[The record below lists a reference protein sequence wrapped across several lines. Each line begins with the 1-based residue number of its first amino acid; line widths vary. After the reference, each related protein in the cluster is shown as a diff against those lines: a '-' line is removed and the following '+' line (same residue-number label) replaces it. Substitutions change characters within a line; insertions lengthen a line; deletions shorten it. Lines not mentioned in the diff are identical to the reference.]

1 MSELAFPD
9 ITEAVAQAPVVA
21 PPIAVAKTTAIADSI
36 SAVHGEVAKFDQI
49 AAGLARI
56 EAAHPKNV
64 IVADIATS
72 AGMKVAETGWRAYR
86 NPRLEVERARKAAK
100 APVLALGK
108 AIDTFAGDLE
118 TRLRDGE
125 DHYKAQIDGEET
137 RRAAEKAEAAR
148 IEAERV
154 AKHQA
159 SIANI
164 RAFLTRCN
172 EPGMTAERIQSGIA
186 MLAEQTY
193 TTEHWQEFAVP
204 AANAQCETLEAM
216 RILHAQTVEREAE
229 AARLEAQRVEN
240 ERVAREQAEQRAE
253 LARQAEALR
262 AQQQRIASLQARIAE
277 IRAAATGH
285 EKSSAADLYEA
296 CFAVAALDV
305 SEAQYAE
312 FAALAQAERATTLAV
327 LEKLHADAVQREH
340 DERVSRA
347 EPAPVVATPEGDR
360 GPSPNAGLPAYD
372 YSIEPQAIES
382 APVLSDK
389 ATADASAS
397 AWVGTISHGPIHIDT
412 ETGDQSRVSLVVSP
426 PMEGTVTADPAPA
439 DLQAAF
445 LALVMSAFDCKF
457 PSHPTPSIAWWAAVR
472 KAGEELQDAS

>member
-1 MSELAFPD
+1 MSDLAFPD
-9 ITEAVAQAPVVA
+9 ITESAVEAPVVA
-21 PPIAVAKTTAIADSI
+21 PPIAAVAKTTAIADSI

-72 AGMKVAETGWRAYR
+72 AGFKVAETGWRAYR

-108 AIDTFAGDLE
+108 AIDTFAGELE

-148 IEAERV
+148 IEAERI
-154 AKHQA
+154 ADHQ
-159 SIANI
+159 SRITSI
-164 RAFLTRCN
+164 RAYLSHCQQ
-172 EPGMTAERIQSGIA
+172 PGMTAARISSGIA
-186 MLAEQTY
+186 QLAELTFPVGQW
-193 TTEHWQEFAVP
+193 EEFAVP

-216 RILHAQTVEREAE
+216 RVLHAQAVEREAE

-240 ERVAREQAEQRAE
+240 ERVARELAEQRVEQERKAAE
-253 LARQAEALR
+253 WR
-262 AQQQRIASLQARIAE
+262 AHQERIAGLQARIAE

-285 EKSSAADLYEA
+285 EHASAADLREA
-296 CFAVAALDV
+296 AIAVAALDV

-312 FAALAQAERATTLAV
+312 LTPLAQAERATTLAV
-327 LEKLHADAVQREH
+327 LERLHADAVQREH
-340 DERVSRA
+340 DEKVSRPPLLQDECKGLSVALATKPDAPMHAREAAADIANTYTAPPFAGYVDAIFNPENPPPEEAA
-347 EPAPVVATPEGDR
+347 EP
-360 GPSPNAGLPAYD
+360 
-372 YSIEPQAIES
+372 EPIM
-382 APVLSDK
+382 P
-389 ATADASAS
+389 
-397 AWVGTISHGPIHIDT
+397 
-412 ETGDQSRVSLVVSP
+412 
-426 PMEGTVTADPAPA
+426 
-439 DLQAAF
+439 QAAF

-457 PSHPTPSIAWWAAVR
+457 PSHPKPSIAWWAAVR
-472 KAGEELQDAS
+472 KAGEELQGAA

>member
-1 MSELAFPD
+1 M
-9 ITEAVAQAPVVA
+9 TEALIDFPTIETVPMPAAA
-21 PPIAVAKTTAIADSI
+21 PPIAAVAKTTAIADSI

-72 AGMKVAETGWRAYR
+72 AGFKVAETGWRAYR

-125 DHYKAQIDGEET
+125 DHYKAQIDAEET

-159 SIANI
+159 GIAKI
-164 RAFLTRCN
+164 GAYLTRCQ
-172 EPGMTAERIQSGIA
+172 EPGMTADRISIGIG
-186 MLAEQTY
+186 MLEGVKFGP
-193 TTEHWQEFAVP
+193 EWEEFAVP

-216 RILHAQTVEREAE
+216 RILHAQATEREAE

-253 LARQAEALR
+253 LDRQAAVLIA
-262 AQQQRIASLQARIAE
+262 AQKRIATVQARIAE

-285 EKSSAADLYEA
+285 EKASAADLREA
-296 CFAVAALDV
+296 AVAVAALDV

-327 LEKLHADAVQREH
+327 LEKLHADAVAAEDKRAAELQEVVDAAKQMANAIASVPVQPLLQDECKGLSVALATKPDAPMHARE
-340 DERVSRA
+340 A
-347 EPAPVVATPEGDR
+347 AAAIEPAPVLSADEVA
-360 GPSPNAGLPAYD
+360 
-372 YSIEPQAIES
+372 SIS
-382 APVLSDK
+382 
-389 ATADASAS
+389 T
-397 AWVGTISHGPIHIDT
+397 
-412 ETGDQSRVSLVVSP
+412 LVVAP
-426 PMEGTVTADPAPA
+426 PMAGTVTAEELPIGHDP
-439 DLQAAF
+439 QAAF

-457 PSHPTPSIAWWAAVR
+457 PSHPKPSIAWWAAVR
-472 KAGEELQDAS
+472 KAGEELQGAA

>member
-1 MSELAFPD
+1 M
-9 ITEAVAQAPVVA
+9 TEALIDFPTIEAAPMPAAA
-21 PPIAVAKTTAIADSI
+21 PPIAAVAKTTAIADSI

-72 AGMKVAETGWRAYR
+72 AGFKVAETGWRAYR

-108 AIDTFAGDLE
+108 AIDTFAGELE

-125 DHYKAQIDGEET
+125 DHYKAQIDAEET
-137 RRAAEKAEAAR
+137 RRAAEKAERERQEEAR
-148 IEAERV
+148 KE
-154 AKHQA
+154 KHR
-159 SIANI
+159 SGIANI
-164 RAFLTRCN
+164 RCYLDRCN
-172 EPGMTAERIQSGIA
+172 APGMTAARISDGITRLSA
-186 MLAEQTY
+186 MTFGADWED
-193 TTEHWQEFAVP
+193 FAVP

-216 RILHAQTVEREAE
+216 RVLHAQAVEREAE

-253 LARQAEALR
+253 LDRQAAVLIA
-262 AQQQRIASLQARIAE
+262 AQKRIATVQARIAE

-285 EKSSAADLYEA
+285 EKASAADLREA
-296 CFAVAALDV
+296 AVAVAALDV

-327 LEKLHADAVQREH
+327 LEKLHADAVVR
-340 DERVSRA
+340 ERVEHAMTAVHAACVPVSLLQDECKGLSVALATKPDAPMHAREAAADIASTYTAPPFAGYVAAIFNPENPPPEEAA
-347 EPAPVVATPEGDR
+347 EPEPITP
-360 GPSPNAGLPAYD
+360 
-372 YSIEPQAIES
+372 
-382 APVLSDK
+382 
-389 ATADASAS
+389 
-397 AWVGTISHGPIHIDT
+397 
-412 ETGDQSRVSLVVSP
+412 
-426 PMEGTVTADPAPA
+426 
-439 DLQAAF
+439 QAAF

-457 PSHPTPSIAWWAAVR
+457 PSHPKPSIAWWAAVR
-472 KAGEELQDAS
+472 KAGEELRGAA